1 MSQLVHTHLPQSPAL
16 LMAKIPVGNI
26 HDFQYLQ
33 ELNFYLVDTNV
44 QFHKLRNKSIFTGD
58 KLNVR
63 FSYLSDQEAILK
75 IATNS
80 FTYDR
85 FHNDLFISKEIANKI
100 KTEWAKNY
108 FRNAR
113 GNWMVVAEDEGII
126 SGFLQLIRGADEA
139 LIIDLIAVNAN
150 YRNKGVAQKMI
161 SFAMQNCVTNTE
173 VVRVGTQIA
182 NLPSISLYLKMGF
195 FITSAQYVFH
205 RHI

>member
-1 MSQLVHTHLPQSPAL
+1 
-16 LMAKIPVGNI
+16 
-26 HDFQYLQ
+26 
-33 ELNFYLVDTNV
+33 
-44 QFHKLRNKSIFTGD
+44 
-58 KLNVR
+58 
-63 FSYLSDQEAILK
+63 
-75 IATNS
+75 
-80 FTYDR
+80 
-85 FHNDLFISKEIANKI
+85 
-100 KTEWAKNY
+100 
-108 FRNAR
+108 
-113 GNWMVVAEDEGII
+113 MVVAEDEGVI

-195 FITSAQYVFH
+195 IITSAQYIFH